1 MTDTGLLTRKE
12 LKEAEEV
19 LWNQL
24 SQRVELI
31 PSEKDR
37 CIAEFLIY
45 HLKYVVHGS
54 AETKRK
60 IADDIIQ
67 GA

>member
-12 LKEAEEV
+12 LKDVEEV

-24 SQRVELI
+24 SQRVERI

-45 HLKYVVHGS
+45 HLKNVVHRS
-54 AETKRK
+54 TETKRK